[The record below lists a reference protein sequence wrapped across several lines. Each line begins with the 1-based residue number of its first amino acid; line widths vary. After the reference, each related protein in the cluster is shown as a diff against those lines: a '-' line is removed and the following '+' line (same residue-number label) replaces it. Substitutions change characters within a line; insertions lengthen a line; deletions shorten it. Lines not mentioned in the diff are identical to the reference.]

1 MASLE
6 EGEDAQALLN
16 YHEAFNIFSDF
27 KNSREQ
33 GVCLNNI
40 GSIFMR
46 RHEYQKAYSYFTR
59 AMQLQTKLAQENDCL
74 GTQNITDNILLAC
87 RLYQEG
93 FSLFMQLKKFIK
105 SQAVEQQQQS
115 VSEKGHKYSQNM
127 TKRQNSTLHKKNR
140 ISHSKVN

>member
-1 MASLE
+1 VASLE

-59 AMQLQTKLAQENDCL
+59 STQLQIKLAQENDCL

-105 SQAVEQQQQS
+105 SQSVEQQQQS
-115 VSEKGHKYSQNM
+115 VNEKTHKFSQ
-127 TKRQNSTLHKKNR
+127 RGGRANSTTNKKNR
-140 ISHSKVN
+140 ISY